1 MEAIK
6 QEPKLRK
13 DFLFLLTE
21 KTNISKSVEPI
32 ISELTEKEI
41 EDSLKLVVET
51 VTEQDLN
58 EDSKEQIKKISKYLT
73 DKKRNFVILSG
84 NCGTGKTTL
93 MNAVSRLIEALR
105 WNGNY
110 NQSTFQKIVPRG
122 AKKVFA
128 TEVNKNTF
136 ELLQD
141 WQGLLMIDDFG
152 IEPISQNDFGTTKT
166 PMVDLIMHRYE
177 ERLPIIFSTNL
188 SVDDIK
194 KRYGDRITDRF
205 RERAS
210 LIKFTNK
217 SYRK

>member
-1 MEAIK
+1 MS
-6 QEPKLRK
+6 K
-13 DFLFLLTE
+13 DFLSLLTE
-21 KTNISKSVEPI
+21 KTSISKSVEPI
-32 ISELTEKEI
+32 ITELTEGEI
-41 EDSLKLVVET
+41 EEFLKLVVET
-51 VTEQDLN
+51 VTEQELN
-58 EDSKEQIKKISKYLT
+58 EESNEQIKKLSQSLT

-110 NQSTFQKIVPRG
+110 NQSTGLKIVPRG

-141 WQGLLMIDDFG
+141 WQGVIMIDDFG
-152 IEPISQNDFGTTKT
+152 IEPISNNDFGTIKT
-166 PMVDLIMHRYE
+166 PMIDLIMHRYE

-188 SVDDIK
+188 SVDDLK
-194 KRYGDRITDRF
+194 NRYGDRITDRF

>member
-1 MEAIK
+1 MS
-6 QEPKLRK
+6 K
-13 DFLFLLTE
+13 DFLSLLIE

-32 ISELTEKEI
+32 IPELTEGEI
-41 EDSLKLVVET
+41 EESVKLVIET
-51 VTEQDLN
+51 VTDQDLN
-58 EDSKEQIKKISKYLT
+58 EDSKEHINKLSKSLT
-73 DKKRNFVILSG
+73 DKKRNFIILSG

-93 MNAVSRLIEALR
+93 MNAVKRVIEALR

-128 TEVNKNTF
+128 TEINKNTF

-152 IEPISQNDFGTTKT
+152 IEPITNNDFGTIKT
-166 PMVDLIMHRYE
+166 PMIDLIIHRYE
-177 ERLPIIFSTNL
+177 EGLPIIFSTNL

>member
-1 MEAIK
+1 MY
-6 QEPKLRK
+6 
-13 DFLFLLTE
+13 LLTE
-21 KTNISKSVEPI
+21 KTNISKNVVPI
-32 ISELTEKEI
+32 ITELTDNEI
-41 EDSLKLVVET
+41 EESLKVVIES
-51 VTEQDLN
+51 VTEQELN
-58 EDSKEQIKKISKYLT
+58 EDSKEQIKKLSKSLP
-73 DKKRNFVILSG
+73 DKKRNFIILSG

-110 NQSTFQKIVPRG
+110 NQSTGHKIVPKG

-141 WQGLLMIDDFG
+141 WQGVLMIDDFG
-152 IEPISQNDFGTTKT
+152 VEPITNNDFGTIKT
-166 PMVDLIMHRYE
+166 PIIDLIMHRYE

-188 SVDDIK
+188 SADDIK

-217 SYRK
+217 SYRQ

>member
-1 MEAIK
+1 MS
-6 QEPKLRK
+6 K
-13 DFLFLLTE
+13 DFLSLLTE
-21 KTNISKSVEPI
+21 KTSISKSVEPI
-32 ISELTEKEI
+32 ITELTEGEI
-41 EDSLKLVVET
+41 VESLKLIIET
-51 VTEQDLN
+51 VTEQELN
-58 EDSKEQIKKISKYLT
+58 EESKEQIKKLAQSLT
-73 DKKRNFVILSG
+73 DKKRNFIILSG

-110 NQSTFQKIVPRG
+110 NQSTGLKIVPRG

-141 WQGLLMIDDFG
+141 WQGVLMIDDFG
-152 IEPISQNDFGTTKT
+152 IEPISNNDFGTIKT
-166 PMVDLIMHRYE
+166 PMIDFIMHRYE
-177 ERLPIIFSTNL
+177 ERFPIIFSTNL
-188 SVDDIK
+188 CVDDIK

>member
-1 MEAIK
+1 MSKE
-6 QEPKLRK
+6 
-13 DFLFLLTE
+13 FLSLLTE
-21 KTNISKSVEPI
+21 KTSISKSVEPI
-32 ISELTEKEI
+32 ITELTEGGI
-41 EDSLKLVVET
+41 ADSLKLVVET
-51 VTEQDLN
+51 VTEQELN
-58 EDSKEQIKKISKYLT
+58 EESKEQIKKLATSLT

-93 MNAVSRLIEALR
+93 MNAVLRLIEALR

-110 NQSTFQKIVPRG
+110 NQSTGFKIVPRG

-128 TEVNKNTF
+128 TDVNKNTF

-141 WQGLLMIDDFG
+141 WQGVLMIDDFG
-152 IEPISQNDFGTTKT
+152 IEPISNNDFGTIKT
-166 PMVDLIMHRYE
+166 PMIDLIMHRYE

>member
-1 MEAIK
+1 MS
-6 QEPKLRK
+6 K
-13 DFLFLLTE
+13 DFLSLLTE

-32 ISELTEKEI
+32 ITELTEGEI
-41 EDSLKLVVET
+41 EESLRLVIEA
-51 VTEQDLN
+51 VTEQELN
-58 EDSKEQIKKISKYLT
+58 EESKEQIKKLASSLT

-93 MNAVSRLIEALR
+93 INAVSRLIEALR

-110 NQSTFQKIVPRG
+110 NQSTGLKIVPRG

-128 TEVNKNTF
+128 TEVSKNTF
-136 ELLQD
+136 QYLLD
-141 WQGLLMIDDFG
+141 WKGVLMIDDFG
-152 IEPISQNDFGTTKT
+152 IEPIQINDFGTIKT
-166 PMVDLIMHRYE
+166 PMIDLIMHRYE

-188 SVDDIK
+188 CVDDIK
-194 KRYGDRITDRF
+194 KRYGYRITDRF
-205 RERAS
+205 RERAK

>member
-6 QEPKLRK
+6 QEPKLNK
-13 DFLFLLTE
+13 DFFSLLTE
-21 KTNISKSVEPI
+21 KTNISKLVEPI
-32 ISELTEKEI
+32 ITELTEKEI
-41 EDSLKLVVET
+41 EESLRLVIET
-51 VTEQDLN
+51 VTEQELN
-58 EDSKEQIKKISKYLT
+58 EESNEQIKKLATSLT
-73 DKKRNFVILSG
+73 DKKKNFVILSG

-93 MNAVSRLIEALR
+93 MNAVARLIEALR

-110 NQSTFQKIVPRG
+110 NQSTGLKIVPRG

-136 ELLQD
+136 QSLLD
-141 WQGLLMIDDFG
+141 WQGVLMIDDFG
-152 IEPISQNDFGTTKT
+152 IEPISNNDFGTIKT
-166 PMVDLIMHRYE
+166 PMIDLIMHRYE

-217 SYRK
+217 SYRI

>member
-6 QEPKLRK
+6 QEPKLNK
-13 DFLFLLTE
+13 DFLSLLTE
-21 KTNISKSVEPI
+21 KTSISKSVEPI
-32 ISELTEKEI
+32 ITELTEKEI
-41 EDSLKLVVET
+41 EESLWLVIET
-51 VTEQDLN
+51 VTEQELN
-58 EDSKEQIKKISKYLT
+58 EESKEQIKKLATSLT
-73 DKKRNFVILSG
+73 DKKKNFVILSG

-93 MNAVSRLIEALR
+93 MNAVVRLIEALR

-110 NQSTFQKIVPRG
+110 NQSTGLKIVPRG

-128 TEVNKNTF
+128 TEVNKNSF

-141 WQGLLMIDDFG
+141 WQGVLMIDDFG
-152 IEPISQNDFGTTKT
+152 IEPISNNDFGTIKT
-166 PMVDLIMHRYE
+166 PMIDLIMHRYE

-188 SVDDIK
+188 SADDIK

-217 SYRK
+217 SYRI